1 MEEYLE
7 TLGTYYDEKV
17 RFLSDVVSEREGK
30 LKCDDCDNKK
40 LFDESDPEKFLF
52 TCGSEKSGVCG
63 TQITI
68 EFPKYVC
75 YEKELRKLKDKLEE
89 GINWSVISKHLD
101 IDNELKQQ
109 NEKKEKCLLAIQ
121 YIEELFNETNMNDK
135 KEKIQKFYDTRIE
148 QSRKCKSLIKDLEKE
163 KDELKKTRIRNEYVR
178 NMKNMNNDYDD
189 IKLLINNINPYLQ
202 TELPKVTIHNKNFE
216 KKITKEKKKKKDSPE
231 KPKKKKDSPEK
242 PKKKKDSPEKPKKK
256 KDSPEKFK
264 ISEFKKDVRVSWF
277 AKGQD
282 NFGIVRE
289 DFTEESKNIA
299 IKDDNGKNKKIPYSR
314 LTIVKGPEAEGPKE
328 DEEGIEPEPEQQDDK
343 EPEQQDDKE
352 PDDKEQDDKEPEQQ
366 DDKEPEQQDDK
377 EPDDKEDPGE
387 NIVVPKSVDDLKEG
401 LKIVANYQGQEFN
414 GNIGKVDKRMKKKA
428 NVTLYP
434 DEGGEMSVKIPI
446 SDIIKIIL

>member
-1 MEEYLE
+1 MEEYLD

-17 RFLSDVVSEREGK
+17 KFLSDVISEREGK
-30 LKCDDCDNKK
+30 LKCDDCDSKK
-40 LFDESDPEKFLF
+40 NFDESNPEKFLF

-75 YEKELRKLKDKLEE
+75 YEKELRILRDKLEK
-89 GINWSVISKHLD
+89 GINWSIISKHLD
-101 IDNELKQQ
+101 VDNELKEQ
-109 NEKKEKCLLAIQ
+109 NDKKEKCLLAIQ

-148 QSRKCKSLIKDLEKE
+148 QSRKCKSLIKDLGKE
-163 KDELKKTRIRNEYVR
+163 KDELKKASIRKEYVI
-178 NMKNMNNDYDD
+178 NMKKMNNEYDD
-189 IKLLINNINPYLQ
+189 IKSLINNINPYLQ

-282 NFGIVRE
+282 NLGTVRE
-289 DFTEESKNIA
+289 DFSEESKNIA
-299 IKDDNGKNKKIPYSR
+299 IKDDNGKNKKIPYTR
-314 LTIVKGPEAEGPKE
+314 LTIVKEEQEEKQEEEQGEGE
-328 DEEGIEPEPEQQDDK
+328 FEPEPEQEEQAKKVEEQEEQEEQEEEK
-343 EPEQQDDKE
+343 E
-352 PDDKEQDDKEPEQQ
+352 
-366 DDKEPEQQDDK
+366 
-377 EPDDKEDPGE
+377 E
-387 NIVVPKSVDDLKEG
+387 NIVVPQSVDDLKEG

-414 GNIGKVDKRMKKKA
+414 GNIGKVDKRMKKQV
-428 NVTLYP
+428 NVTLNP
-434 DEGGEMSVKIPI
+434 EEGGEMSVKIPI
-446 SDIIKIIL
+446 SDIIKILL

>member
-1 MEEYLE
+1 MEEYLD

-17 RFLSDVVSEREGK
+17 KFLSDVISEKEGK

-40 LFDESDPEKFLF
+40 NFDESNPEKFLF

-75 YEKELRKLKDKLEE
+75 YDKELRKFKDKIEE

-101 IDNELKQQ
+101 VGNELKEQ
-109 NEKKEKCLLAIQ
+109 NEKKEKCLLAIK

-135 KEKIQKFYDTRIE
+135 KEKIQKFYDNRIE

-163 KDELKKTRIRNEYVR
+163 KDELKKESIRKEYVI
-178 NMKNMNNDYDD
+178 NMKKMNNEYDD
-189 IKLLINNINPYLQ
+189 IKSLINNINPYLQ

-242 PKKKKDSPEKPKKK
+242 FKK
-256 KDSPEKFK
+256 
-264 ISEFKKDVRVSWF
+264 SEFKKDVRVSWF

-282 NFGIVRE
+282 NLGTVRE
-289 DFTEESKNIA
+289 DFSEVSKNIA
-299 IKDDNGKNKKIPYSR
+299 IKDDNGKNKKIPYTR
-314 LTIVKGPEAEGPKE
+314 LTIVK
-328 DEEGIEPEPEQQDDK
+328 EEQEEKQEEEEQEEKQEEEFEPEPEQEEQEFEPD
-343 EPEQQDDKE
+343 PEQEEQAGKVEEKE
-352 PDDKEQDDKEPEQQ
+352 
-366 DDKEPEQQDDK
+366 
-377 EPDDKEDPGE
+377 E
-387 NIVVPKSVDDLKEG
+387 NIVVPKYVDDLKEG

-414 GNIGKVDKRMKKKA
+414 GNIGKVDKRMKKQA
-428 NVTLYP
+428 NVILNP

>member
-1 MEEYLE
+1 MEEYLD

-17 RFLSDVVSEREGK
+17 KFLSDVISEREGK
-30 LKCDDCDNKK
+30 LKCDDCDSKK
-40 LFDESDPEKFLF
+40 NFDESNPEKFLF
-52 TCGSEKSGVCG
+52 TCGSKKSGVCG

-75 YEKELRKLKDKLEE
+75 YEKELRNFKDKLEE
-89 GINWSVISKHLD
+89 GINWSIISKHLD
-101 IDNELKQQ
+101 VDNELKEQ
-109 NEKKEKCLLAIQ
+109 NDKKEKCLLAIQ

-135 KEKIQKFYDTRIE
+135 KEKIQKFYDNRIE

-163 KDELKKTRIRNEYVR
+163 KDELKKESIRKEYVI
-178 NMKNMNNDYDD
+178 NMKKMNNEYDD
-189 IKLLINNINPYLQ
+189 IKSLINNINPYLQ

-242 PKKKKDSPEKPKKK
+242 
-256 KDSPEKFK
+256 FK
-264 ISEFKKDVRVSWF
+264 RNEFKKDVRVSWF

-282 NFGIVRE
+282 NLGTVRE
-289 DFTEESKNIA
+289 DFSEESKNIS
-299 IKDDNGKNKKIPYSR
+299 IKDDNGKNKKIPYTR
-314 LTIVKGPEAEGPKE
+314 LTIVKEEQEEKQEEEEEKE
-328 DEEGIEPEPEQQDDK
+328 EEFEPEPEQEKKVEEQQAK
-343 EPEQQDDKE
+343 QAEEPE
-352 PDDKEQDDKEPEQQ
+352 
-366 DDKEPEQQDDK
+366 
-377 EPDDKEDPGE
+377 E

-414 GNIGKVDKRMKKKA
+414 GNVGKVDKRMKKQA
-428 NVTLYP
+428 NVILNP

>member
-1 MEEYLE
+1 MEEYLD

-17 RFLSDVVSEREGK
+17 KFLSDVISEKEGK

-40 LFDESDPEKFLF
+40 NFDESNPEKFLF

-75 YEKELRKLKDKLEE
+75 YDKELRKFKDKIEE

-101 IDNELKQQ
+101 VGNELKEQ
-109 NEKKEKCLLAIQ
+109 NEKKEKCLLAIK

-135 KEKIQKFYDTRIE
+135 KEKIQKFYDNRIE

-163 KDELKKTRIRNEYVR
+163 KDELKKESIRKEYVI
-178 NMKNMNNDYDD
+178 NMKKMNNEYDD
-189 IKLLINNINPYLQ
+189 IKSLINNINPYLQ

-282 NFGIVRE
+282 NLGTVRE
-289 DFTEESKNIA
+289 DFSEESKNIS
-299 IKDDNGKNKKIPYSR
+299 IKDDNGKNKKIPYTR
-314 LTIVKGPEAEGPKE
+314 LTIVK
-328 DEEGIEPEPEQQDDK
+328 EEQEEKQEEEEQEEKQEEEFEPEPEQEEQEFEPD
-343 EPEQQDDKE
+343 PEQEEQAGKVEEKE
-352 PDDKEQDDKEPEQQ
+352 
-366 DDKEPEQQDDK
+366 
-377 EPDDKEDPGE
+377 E
-387 NIVVPKSVDDLKEG
+387 NIVVPKYVDDLKEG

-414 GNIGKVDKRMKKKA
+414 GNIGKVDKRMKKQA
-428 NVTLYP
+428 NVILNP

>member
-1 MEEYLE
+1 MEEYLD

-17 RFLSDVVSEREGK
+17 KFLSDVISEREGK
-30 LKCDDCDNKK
+30 LKCDDCDSKK
-40 LFDESDPEKFLF
+40 NFDESNPEKFLF

-75 YEKELRKLKDKLEE
+75 YEKELRNFKDKLEE
-89 GINWSVISKHLD
+89 GINWSIISKHLD
-101 IDNELKQQ
+101 VDNELKEQ
-109 NEKKEKCLLAIQ
+109 NDKKEKCLLAIQ

-135 KEKIQKFYDTRIE
+135 KEKIQKFYDNRIE

-163 KDELKKTRIRNEYVR
+163 KDELKKESIRKEYVI
-178 NMKNMNNDYDD
+178 NMKKMNNEYDD
-189 IKLLINNINPYLQ
+189 IKSLINNINPYLQ

-282 NFGIVRE
+282 NLGTVRE
-289 DFTEESKNIA
+289 DFSEESKNIA
-299 IKDDNGKNKKIPYSR
+299 IKDDNGKNKKIPYTR
-314 LTIVKGPEAEGPKE
+314 LTIVKDEQEEKQEEEQGEGE
-328 DEEGIEPEPEQQDDK
+328 FEPEPEQEEQAKKVEEQEEQEEQSEEK
-343 EPEQQDDKE
+343 E
-352 PDDKEQDDKEPEQQ
+352 
-366 DDKEPEQQDDK
+366 
-377 EPDDKEDPGE
+377 E

-414 GNIGKVDKRMKKKA
+414 GNIGKVDKRMKKQA
-428 NVTLYP
+428 NVLLNP

-446 SDIIKIIL
+446 SDIIKILL

>member
-1 MEEYLE
+1 MEEYLD

-17 RFLSDVVSEREGK
+17 KFLSDVISEREGK
-30 LKCDDCDNKK
+30 LKCDDCDSKK
-40 LFDESDPEKFLF
+40 NFNESNPEKFLF

-75 YEKELRKLKDKLEE
+75 YEKELRNFKDKLEE
-89 GINWSVISKHLD
+89 GINWSIISKHLD
-101 IDNELKQQ
+101 VDNELKEQ
-109 NEKKEKCLLAIQ
+109 NDKKEKCLLAIQ

-135 KEKIQKFYDTRIE
+135 KEKIQKFYDNRIE

-163 KDELKKTRIRNEYVR
+163 KDELKKESIRKEYVI
-178 NMKNMNNDYDD
+178 NMKKMNNEYDD
-189 IKLLINNINPYLQ
+189 IKSLINNINPYLQ

-242 PKKKKDSPEKPKKK
+242 
-256 KDSPEKFK
+256 FK
-264 ISEFKKDVRVSWF
+264 RSEFKKDVRVSWF

-282 NFGIVRE
+282 NLGTVRE
-289 DFTEESKNIA
+289 DFSEESKNIS
-299 IKDDNGKNKKIPYSR
+299 IKDDNGKNKKIPYTR
-314 LTIVKGPEAEGPKE
+314 LTIVKEEQEEKQEEEVEKE
-328 DEEGIEPEPEQQDDK
+328 EQEEKQEEEEEKEEEFEPEPEQEKKVEEQQAK
-343 EPEQQDDKE
+343 QAEEPE
-352 PDDKEQDDKEPEQQ
+352 
-366 DDKEPEQQDDK
+366 
-377 EPDDKEDPGE
+377 E

-414 GNIGKVDKRMKKKA
+414 GNVGKVDKRMKKQA
-428 NVTLYP
+428 NVILNP

>member
-1 MEEYLE
+1 MEEYLD

-17 RFLSDVVSEREGK
+17 KFLSDVISEREGK
-30 LKCDDCDNKK
+30 LKCDDCDSKK
-40 LFDESDPEKFLF
+40 NFDESNPEKFLF

-75 YEKELRKLKDKLEE
+75 YEKELRNFKDKLEE
-89 GINWSVISKHLD
+89 GINWSIISKHLD
-101 IDNELKQQ
+101 VDNELKEQ
-109 NEKKEKCLLAIQ
+109 NDKKEKCLLAIQ

-135 KEKIQKFYDTRIE
+135 KEKIQKFYDNRIE
-148 QSRKCKSLIKDLEKE
+148 QSRKCKSLIKELEKE
-163 KDELKKTRIRNEYVR
+163 KDELKKESIRKEYVI
-178 NMKNMNNDYDD
+178 NMKKMNNEYDD
-189 IKLLINNINPYLQ
+189 IKSLINNINPYLQ

-242 PKKKKDSPEKPKKK
+242 
-256 KDSPEKFK
+256 FK
-264 ISEFKKDVRVSWF
+264 RNEFKKDVRVSWF

-282 NFGIVRE
+282 NLGTVRE
-289 DFTEESKNIA
+289 DFSEESKNIS
-299 IKDDNGKNKKIPYSR
+299 IKDDNGKNKKIPYTR
-314 LTIVKGPEAEGPKE
+314 LTIVKEEQEEKQEEEEEKE
-328 DEEGIEPEPEQQDDK
+328 EEFEPEPEQEKKVEEQQAK
-343 EPEQQDDKE
+343 QAEEPE
-352 PDDKEQDDKEPEQQ
+352 
-366 DDKEPEQQDDK
+366 
-377 EPDDKEDPGE
+377 E

-414 GNIGKVDKRMKKKA
+414 GNVGKVDKRMKKQA
-428 NVTLYP
+428 NVILNP

>member
-1 MEEYLE
+1 MEEYLD

-17 RFLSDVVSEREGK
+17 KFLSDVISEREGK
-30 LKCDDCDNKK
+30 LKCDDCDSKK
-40 LFDESDPEKFLF
+40 NFDESNPEKFLF

-75 YEKELRKLKDKLEE
+75 YEKEIRNFKDKLEE
-89 GINWSVISKHLD
+89 GINWSIISKHLD
-101 IDNELKQQ
+101 VDNELKEQ
-109 NEKKEKCLLAIQ
+109 NDKKEKCLLAIQ

-163 KDELKKTRIRNEYVR
+163 KDELKKASIRKEYVI
-178 NMKNMNNDYDD
+178 NMKKMNNEYDD
-189 IKLLINNINPYLQ
+189 IKSLINNINPYLQ

-242 PKKKKDSPEKPKKK
+242 PKKKKDSPEK
-256 KDSPEKFK
+256 FK

-282 NFGIVRE
+282 NLGTVRE
-289 DFTEESKNIA
+289 DFSEESKNIA
-299 IKDDNGKNKKIPYSR
+299 IKDDNGKNKKIPYTR
-314 LTIVKGPEAEGPKE
+314 LTIVKDEQEEKQEEEQGEGE
-328 DEEGIEPEPEQQDDK
+328 FEPEPEQEEQAK
-343 EPEQQDDKE
+343 KVEGQEEKEEQSEEQEEKPAEEPE
-352 PDDKEQDDKEPEQQ
+352 
-366 DDKEPEQQDDK
+366 
-377 EPDDKEDPGE
+377 E

-414 GNIGKVDKRMKKKA
+414 GNIGKVDKRMKKQV
-428 NVTLYP
+428 NVTLNP
-434 DEGGEMSVKIPI
+434 EEGGEMSVKIPI
-446 SDIIKIIL
+446 SDIIKILL